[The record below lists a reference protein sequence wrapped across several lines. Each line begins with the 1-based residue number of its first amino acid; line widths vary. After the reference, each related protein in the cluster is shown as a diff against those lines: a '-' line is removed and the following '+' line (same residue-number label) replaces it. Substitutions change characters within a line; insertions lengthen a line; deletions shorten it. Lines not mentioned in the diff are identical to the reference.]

1 MNVDLLVVSS
11 IHSVQFPSHD
21 VLRLPFL
28 LSRPHRIYI
37 RPIATDVAR
46 YVIMPVDEL
55 VCVLDAPLNHANTDE
70 PITTLSQGN
79 VHSPS
84 RQPSFSLKATFTL
97 SQGDLHSLSRQRSLS
112 LKATFILYQGN
123 VHSPS
128 RRPSFSLKAT
138 FTLPQG
144 DPHSLSRQRSLS
156 LKATFILFQG
166 NVHSP
171 SRRPSFSLKATF
183 ILTQGD
189 PQSGHRSRLN
199 SHRLT
204 RQLTA
209 SSRCVCRWV

>member
-1 MNVDLLVVSS
+1 VNVDLLVVSS
-11 IHSVQFPSHD
+11 IHAVQFPSHD

-46 YVIMPVDEL
+46 SVIMPVGKF
-55 VCVLDAPLNHANTDE
+55 VCVLDAPLNRAHTDE
-70 PITTLSQGN
+70 PITTLS
-79 VHSPS
+79 
-84 RQPSFSLKATFTL
+84 
-97 SQGDLHSLSRQRSLS
+97 
-112 LKATFILYQGN
+112 QGN

-138 FTLPQG
+138 FTVPQGDLHSPSRQRSLSLKATFILPQG

-156 LKATFILFQG
+156 VKATLILSQG

-183 ILTQGD
+183 TVPQGD
-189 PQSGHRSRLN
+189 LHSL
-199 SHRLT
+199 
-204 RQLTA
+204 
-209 SSRCVCRWV
+209 